1 MVCRHPL
8 AILLLVAGGC
18 GSAASPPKTPVDEP
32 EEAADGA
39 APAVKGDSA
48 RPADK
53 PPASGSPDSAAVVEE
68 PDGATST
75 PPPDAGGPSPDTASP
90 PPPGMFSNPAAVK
103 LPTFPARMCPVSAG
117 ATTAAI
123 NDTIANCSMMGGGVV
138 TFAPGTYA
146 VGSIHLKSNVKLQL
160 NGATLRATN
169 AIDPP
174 EPYTSPIRCQDDG
187 HSHWHN
193 ALLWGE
199 NLTNVAIVGPG
210 TLDGAGLDTEF
221 QKMITLKSSSN
232 LLFEDLTQRN
242 TGHFGYLLTDC
253 HHITMSKLDIRP
265 SRDGVNLMQCTNVY
279 AHDLNITGGPDDAF
293 ALKSD
298 CSVGKVLPTEN
309 ITITNVNL
317 SASIANA
324 AQIGSETAGNFTNI
338 SWSKIKITGGP
349 KSGIGIQMNDGAI
362 IKNVSYEDITLT
374 NTSYPIFMSVTGL
387 LRGPTKTPGHA
398 ENIRFKNI
406 TASNI
411 VAGNNPSAQ
420 NSSIVISG
428 APGIP
433 HKGIVLD
440 NVTVSF
446 PGGGMRSADPP
457 EGITFKND
465 LQYNP
470 RFITPMP
477 AYGIFIRH
485 AGGVELRGVKLT
497 FAGNS
502 EARPAVIARDV
513 DGLLLQGF
521 SAQKGAGP
529 TLEVDM
535 IKNLSIQ
542 ASPPLADVMSA
553 SVDKMTY

>member
-1 MVCRHPL
+1 MRSPRLLVM
-8 AILLLVAGGC
+8 ALLVACGC
-18 GSAASPPKTPVDEP
+18 GSAGSAPKTGAGDP
-32 EEAADGA
+32 EEEDAA
-39 APAVKGDSA
+39 APAPTKEAGL
-48 RPADK
+48 PADK
-53 PPASGSPDSAAVVEE
+53 APGPVT
-68 PDGATST
+68 PDGGGNTTAPDAGSSTPAPDAAPGTDTAST
-75 PPPDAGGPSPDTASP
+75 PPPGT
-90 PPPGMFSNPAAVK
+90 FSNPDAVK
-103 LPTFPARMCPVSAG
+103 VPTFPARTCPVTAG
-117 ATTAAI
+117 ASTAAI
-123 NDTIANCSMMGGGVV
+123 NDAIAGCSMMGGGVV
-138 TFAPGTYA
+138 TFAAGTYA

-174 EPYTSPIRCQDDG
+174 EPYTSPIRCQDEG

-199 NLTNVAIVGPG
+199 NLTNVAIVGG
-210 TLDGAGLDTEF
+210 TLDGAGLDTEY
-221 QKMITLKSSSN
+221 QKMIAIKSSSN

-253 HHITMSKLDIRP
+253 HHITMSKLNIRP
-265 SRDGVNLMQCTNVY
+265 SRDGVNLMQCTNVN

-309 ITITNVNL
+309 ITVTNATL

-338 SWSKIKITGGP
+338 SWSKIKITGGA

-362 IKNVSYEDITLT
+362 IKNLSYDDVTLT
-374 NTSYPIFMSVTGL
+374 NTSYPIFLSVTGL

-398 ENIRFKNI
+398 ENVRFRNI

-433 HKGIVLD
+433 HQGIVLE
-440 NVTVSF
+440 NVTVAF
-446 PGGGMRSADPP
+446 PGGGTRSGDPP
-457 EGITFKND
+457 EGTTFKND

-477 AYGIFIRH
+477 AYGIFMRH
-485 AGGVELRGVKLT
+485 AAGVQLRDVKLT
-497 FAGNS
+497 FAGN
-502 EARPAVIARDV
+502 EQRPAVIARDI
-513 DGLLLQGF
+513 DGLTFQGF

-529 TLEVDM
+529 TLELDM
-535 IKNLSIQ
+535 VKTLSIT
-542 ASPPLADVMSA
+542 ASPPLPDTMAP
-553 SVDKMTY
+553 SVGKMTY